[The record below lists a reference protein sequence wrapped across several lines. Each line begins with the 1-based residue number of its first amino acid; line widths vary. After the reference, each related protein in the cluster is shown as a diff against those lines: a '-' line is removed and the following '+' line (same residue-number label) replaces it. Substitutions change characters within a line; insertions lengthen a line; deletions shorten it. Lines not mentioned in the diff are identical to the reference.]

1 MRDLADH
8 SWGLIKLTTLAACVP
23 TCHVM
28 YYEGSGQEV
37 QYTWYRSRVI
47 NPSEIDGDGLLT

>member
-8 SWGLIKLTTLAACVP
+8 SWDLMLTTLAACVP
-23 TCHVM
+23 VPTGHVM

-37 QYTWYRSRVI
+37 HGTGQ
-47 NPSEIDGDGLLT
+47 E

>member
-8 SWGLIKLTTLAACVP
+8 SLDLMLTTLAACVP
-23 TCHVM
+23 MHVPYGHVM

-37 QYTWYRSRVI
+37 HGTGQ
-47 NPSEIDGDGLLT
+47 E